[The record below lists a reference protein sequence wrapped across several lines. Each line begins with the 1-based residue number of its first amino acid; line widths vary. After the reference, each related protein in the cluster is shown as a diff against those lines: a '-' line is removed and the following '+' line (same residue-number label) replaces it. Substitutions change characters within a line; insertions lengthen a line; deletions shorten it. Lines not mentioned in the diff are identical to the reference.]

1 MPSLATF
8 FTSALTDGRTSI
20 AGRKLITNRLESDG
34 SKGEHTAAVGDATR
48 PRSMALPPRFVMTAT
63 VVAPARA
70 EAV

>member
-8 FTSALTDGRTSI
+8 FTTTQTDACTGI

-48 PRSMALPPRFVMTAT
+48 PRSMALQPCFVMTAT

-70 EAV
+70 EAL